1 MSKLKKALGKKF
13 EENKLSIMTRTF
25 ELGGHNFKVRVPSVK
40 EIETIYEYFKNPNEE
55 EVEKNYQDLTKDL
68 LNVKNNAT
76 DGVEYQDN
84 DIIIEGRSMRET
96 AKNKTILQ
104 YRITE
109 YFKFLIPE
117 NGESL
122 TDLEYKD
129 IEDEFPLA
137 IQLSIVDG
145 INEVI
150 SPGYKE
156 TRTK

>member
-13 EENKLSIMTRTF
+13 EDNKLSIMTRTF
-25 ELGGHNFKVRVPSVK
+25 ELGGHTFKVKVPSVT
-40 EIETIYEYFKNPNEE
+40 EIEKIYEYFKNPNEE
-55 EVEKNYQDLTKDL
+55 DVEKNYQDLTKDL
-68 LNVKNNAT
+68 LNIKNNNP
-76 DGVEYQDN
+76 DGVEYKDN
-84 DIIIEGRSMRET
+84 DIIVEGRSMRET

-117 NGESL
+117 HGESL
-122 TDLEYKD
+122 ADLEYKD

-145 INEVI
+145 INEAI

-156 TRTK
+156 TRSK

>member
-25 ELGGHNFKVRVPSVK
+25 ELGGHTFKVRVPNVT
-40 EIETIYEYFKNPNEE
+40 EIESIYEYFKNPNEAD
-55 EVEKNYQDLTKDL
+55 VEINYKDLTKDL
-68 LNVKNNAT
+68 LNIKNNNP
-76 DGVEYQDN
+76 DGVEYKDN
-84 DIIIEGRSMRET
+84 DIIVEGRSMRET
-96 AKNKTILQ
+96 AKNKTVLQ

-117 NGESL
+117 HGESL
-122 TDLEYKD
+122 NDLEYKD

-145 INEVI
+145 INEAI

-156 TRTK
+156 TRSK